1 MKKLLVL
8 LTLLLPVHAWGAT
21 LETDSACY
29 YYDLSYDAGYPWTNT
44 TPSVI
49 PSSAVKVTIPGSS
62 IDTVG
67 TGCDGNLK
75 TMGYYNSRL
84 NVWGYTTICSACTS
98 GDTQVIN
105 TISLG
110 DCDYGTRDA
119 AVGYSCFRT
128 FESDN
133 TSGVY
138 GTLPTSGTV
147 TTTIAPDNC
156 GALAPAR
163 YVRLSSN
170 NSYAKIQSC
179 RVCNSN
185 YHASSVQYTQGVGY
199 YIRYNQCV
207 TCGRGYGLK
216 EGSGSTSCSSCVAG
230 TYNNGNYTY
239 CQSASAGYYVSGTGA
254 RYQTACAAGS
264 YASGT
269 GNTKCTAC
277 AGGKTNSGTGNSSC
291 TTACANSTGV
301 NTWTTPTWST
311 SNTVSNLC
319 KISKCSA
326 GHEYNSS
333 SATCTACPVG
343 KYNSTAGGTCTTCPP
358 ASGVYTDSALTTNPQ
373 TTTTTTGATSVNQ
386 CAIDTFLAVYYDVS
400 GSYSYGV
407 DTCSYNG
414 TGSNT
419 STAGT
424 TCSGV
429 QPYCL
434 NNNGVSVNDFTPYST
449 VPAGITS
456 SLDASGTTACWCKQ
470 NNKYMWVNS
479 YSKDPEGC
487 MNPNTGCAAECAN
500 RFLMGN
506 LGASMGCTGGE
517 NCTTYRSMCL
527 TVAGTGVVS
536 SLPSGASAGGQYC
549 WCKHNNKYI
558 NLYNMG
564 SAETCSASCDFQCSE
579 QVLNGTAYDS
589 DMGCGSSVACSTVG
603 SACKVTDA
611 AWSPLTDVYNGNS
624 PYYSDTVPSGRYC
637 WCGINGYSFVAADM
651 GSEGDCTENC
661 ASQCRSL
668 LTDPDSISAY
678 GLPAKVGC
686 TN

>member
-8 LTLLLPVHAWGAT
+8 LTLLLPVHAWGA
-21 LETDSACY
+21 CY
-29 YYDLSYDAGYPWTNT
+29 YYDATYSGQV
-44 TPSVI
+44 PSGI
-49 PSSAVKVTIPGSS
+49 PSSAKKLSNPFSQGTYGDGCSGSLLERYYYDS
-62 IDTVG
+62 FLDVYMIIYVCSSCPSGYEAIRNYISVG
-67 TGCDGNLK
+67 TCSWPQAAAISYSCWNPTYKDVTQSLPSGA
-75 TMGYYNSRL
+75 
-84 NVWGYTTICSACTS
+84 TISVTYGGDNCSTS
-98 GDTQVIN
+98 GASPV
-105 TISLG
+105 
-110 DCDYGTRDA
+110 
-119 AVGYSCFRT
+119 
-128 FESDN
+128 
-133 TSGVY
+133 
-138 GTLPTSGTV
+138 
-147 TTTIAPDNC
+147 
-156 GALAPAR
+156 
-163 YVRLSSN
+163 YVR
-170 NSYAKIQSC
+170 
-179 RVCNSN
+179 
-185 YHASSVQYTQGVGY
+185 HASSSTTY
-199 YIRYNQCV
+199 YKVIPCV
-207 TCGRGYGLK
+207 SNASTSATLARGYSITDFVYTAKTYPVFSMTSCSSGTGLK
-216 EGSGSTSCSSCVAG
+216 GGSGSTSCSSCAAG

-254 RYQTACAAGS
+254 SSQTACAAGS
-264 YASGT
+264 YASGS

-291 TTACANSTGV
+291 TTTCSNSTGV

-343 KYNSTAGGTCTTCPP
+343 KYNSTAGGTCTACPP

-373 TTTTTTGATSVNQ
+373 TTTKTTGATSVNQ
-386 CAIDTFLAVYYDVS
+386 CAIDTFLGVYYDVS
-400 GSYSYGV
+400 GSYSYSV

-424 TCSGV
+424 TCSAI

-434 NNNGVSVNDFTPYST
+434 NNNGVSVNDFTAYST

-456 SLDASGTTACWCKQ
+456 KLDPSGTTDCWCKQ
-470 NNKYMWVNS
+470 NNKYMWVTS
-479 YSKDPEGC
+479 YYQDPEGC
-487 MNPNTGCAAECAN
+487 VNPNTGCAVVCAN
-500 RFLMGN
+500 NLLLGN

-517 NCTTYRSMCL
+517 NCTTYKSMCL

-549 WCKHNNKYI
+549 WCKRNNKYI

-579 QVLNGTAYDS
+579 YMLESSIYDS

-611 AWSPLTDVYNGNS
+611 TWTYRTYVSNGSS
-624 PYYSDTVPSGRYC
+624 PYYSDTVPSGQYC

-651 GSEGDCTENC
+651 GSEGACTESC
-661 ASQCRSL
+661 AIHCKQL
-668 LTDPDSISAY
+668 LTDSDYISSY